1 MMQVRRAVQCYRD
14 LESPEL
20 HCLFGQFK
28 LSSVRFSSPTSSG
41 LSMAKKGAK
50 ATKKFAKSG
59 ELKRQIDTRRKHQKV
74 KKQIQARKSVRG
86 APVVRGEARE
96 DENDEGND
104 LIMTGKKNKG
114 KGRAKAVDFLDED
127 DDQSDAQAEPVASKG
142 K

>member
-1 MMQVRRAVQCYRD
+1 MFNVTVTLKALSRIT
-14 LESPEL
+14 
-20 HCLFGQFK
+20 CLVNSK
-28 LSSVRFSSPTSSG
+28 LSFVRFSSLPSPQ

-86 APVVRGEARE
+86 APVARGEARE
-96 DENDEGND
+96 DDDDKNDD
-104 LIMTGKKNKG
+104 LTTPGKKNKG

-127 DDQSDAQAEPVASKG
+127 DEQSDEQAEPVASKG